1 MFIPTWL
8 LLIAFAIGEVIYV
21 ILVIVSYV
29 LSDNQQHIND
39 QRLPNLVLLVC
50 ASVFTVSLIMFMVC
64 QRVHAHMH
72 CLSVLPHTHT
82 HARTHACTHTHT
94 RMHTHTHTQ
103 ALLVSRLDGNI
114 SGPYSAI
121 LVPLHIAMI
130 SLLISTLTRHPAN
143 PCEQDPSDILFTFPY
158 PSLFSSGW
166 FGIKKTATD
175 CALDCCPLLQEL
187 ANVSFTKMRHTEDQE
202 EDTERWHNLTT
213 PPHATVLPISL
224 SEHTLD
230 DIYTPD

>member
-1 MFIPTWL
+1 MISDYPTLFCWCVPLCSPSL
-8 LLIAFAIGEVIYV
+8 LSCSWY
-21 ILVIVSYV
+21 
-29 LSDNQQHIND
+29 
-39 QRLPNLVLLVC
+39 
-50 ASVFTVSLIMFMVC
+50 ASVCMHTCTVYLYY
-64 QRVHAHMH
+64 
-72 CLSVLPHTHT
+72 HTHT

-94 RMHTHTHTQ
+94 RMHTHTHTNTQ

-143 PCEQDPSDILFTFPY
+143 PCEQDPSNILFTFPY